1 MSTTNTTTAT
11 NSTRTADWS
20 YAHLILRLWVG
31 MRIFFAG
38 VDKFREKGGSTFS
51 MEWLDKNMSQIRDGM
66 ETGATAILPKFSI
79 GLFTTFLPWALL
91 IVGAWA
97 ILGIATRLG
106 LFAAG
111 MLFVSLS
118 VGLMALPDDNQV
130 VMRGIEVA
138 VTALALMTA
147 HDNKWSLDGLLFR
160 KKSA

>member
-1 MSTTNTTTAT
+1 MSTTTH
-11 NSTRTADWS
+11 STRTPDWS

-31 MRIFFAG
+31 LRLLWAG
-38 VDKFREKGGSTFS
+38 IDKMREKGGTGFGVEFIEKS
-51 MEWLDKNMSQIRDGM
+51 MAPIKDVM
-66 ETGATAILPKFSI
+66 EQSAMLPKFSI
-79 GLFTTFLPWALL
+79 GLYASTLPWVLL

-106 LFAAG
+106 LLAAG
-111 MLFVSLS
+111 MVFVSLS